1 MEEINGNGCWKRNEG
16 SAYGL
21 NYTPTLGVIFDPPR
35 LPLESPPPSS
45 FSRLDHTKRV
55 IIHAPSLHGGCN

>member
-16 SAYGL
+16 STYGL

-35 LPLESPPPSS
+35 LPLESPPPPQVFPASIT
-45 FSRLDHTKRV
+45 RN
-55 IIHAPSLHGGCN
+55 A